1 MANRKSY
8 FVPVTNPSY
17 SGIENGAT
25 RKKEVTGEREMLL
38 LLKKQIQRGSGSF
51 LEKQIRRKFS

>member
-1 MANRKSY
+1 MTNRKSY

-25 RKKEVTGEREMLL
+25 ATQKKEGV
-38 LLKKQIQRGSGSF
+38 
-51 LEKQIRRKFS
+51 